1 MTMKTACV
9 AKARV
14 AIDFHI
20 ITLLADGGRVARKYT
35 VQAVA
40 RRNES

>member
-1 MTMKTACV
+1 MKTACV

-14 AIDFHI
+14 AIDLQLI
-20 ITLLADGGRVARKYT
+20 VLLADGVLIARKYT